1 MTNIEIVWRNPQ
13 PVKQTQRKQSLEES
27 SDHAFYAVQELVEDG
42 YLSYW
47 TTICDFEVL
56 EKRHFDLGPAHAR

>member
-1 MTNIEIVWRNPQ
+1 MTKIEIVWRNPE

-27 SDHAFYAVQELVEDG
+27 SDHALYAVQELVENG

-56 EKRHFDLGPAHAR
+56 AGGRAA

>member
-1 MTNIEIVWRNPQ
+1 MTKIELVWRNPE

-27 SDHAFYAVQELVEDG
+27 SDHALYAVQEFVENG
-42 YLSYW
+42 CLSYW

-56 EKRHFDLGPAHAR
+56 AGGRAA